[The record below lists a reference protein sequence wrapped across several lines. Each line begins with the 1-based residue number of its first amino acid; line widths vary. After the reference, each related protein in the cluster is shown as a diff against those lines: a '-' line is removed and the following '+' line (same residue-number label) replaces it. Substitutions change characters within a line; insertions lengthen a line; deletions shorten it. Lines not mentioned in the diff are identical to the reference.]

1 VTFPYDGG
9 MGRLTPYIR
18 EKVPTGGYTAS
29 CCAVW
34 CFDARFGR
42 LARLFEGYQSAPVD
56 FVAVAG
62 GAKAIADGGPSA
74 AYVLEQVAASLRLH
88 HPGEIV
94 LMVHE
99 DCGAY
104 GRRFASE
111 EETRAF
117 FLAQLDQAAKAV
129 TEFLRRSDAAGVKV
143 RKIFA
148 DFNGLWEA
156 P

>member
-1 VTFPYDGG
+1 
-9 MGRLTPYIR
+9 MQRLTPYIR
-18 EKVPTGGYTAS
+18 EKVPTGTYTAS
-29 CCAVW
+29 SCAVW

-42 LARLFEGYQSAPVD
+42 LARLFESYQTSPVD

-74 AYVLEQVAASLRLH
+74 AYVLDQVAASIRLH

-104 GRRFASE
+104 GRHFASE
-111 EETRAF
+111 DETRAF
-117 FLAQLDQAAKAV
+117 FVAQLDLAAQAV
-129 TEFLRRSDAAGVKV
+129 TDFLQRGGSAGVKV
-143 RKIFA
+143 RKIYA

>member
-1 VTFPYDGG
+1 
-9 MGRLTPYIR
+9 MHRLTRYIS
-18 EKVPTGGYTAS
+18 EKISPEPYTAA

-34 CFDARFGR
+34 CFDARFGK
-42 LARLFEGYQSAPVD
+42 LARLFETYQPGPVD

-62 GAKAIADGGPSA
+62 GAKALGDGGASA

-88 HPGEIV
+88 ATREIA

-104 GRRFASE
+104 GRKFASADE
-111 EETRAF
+111 MRDFYIAELEKASEVVRTLLGARA
-117 FLAQLDQAAKAV
+117 V
-129 TEFLRRSDAAGVKV
+129 PV

-148 DFNGLWEA
+148 DFQGLWEVRA
-156 P
+156 

>member
-1 VTFPYDGG
+1 
-9 MGRLTPYIR
+9 MQRLTPYIR
-18 EKVPTGGYTAS
+18 EKVPHGSYTAS
-29 CCAVW
+29 SCAVW

-42 LARLFEGYQSAPVD
+42 LARLFESYQTAPVD

-62 GAKAIADGGPSA
+62 GAKAIADGGASA

-88 HPGEIV
+88 QPGEIV

-111 EETRAF
+111 DETRAF
-117 FLAQLDQAAKAV
+117 FLAQLD
-129 TEFLRRSDAAGVKV
+129 LAAGAVNDFLKSGGSAGIKV
-143 RKIFA
+143 RKIYA

>member
-1 VTFPYDGG
+1 
-9 MGRLTPYIR
+9 
-18 EKVPTGGYTAS
+18 
-29 CCAVW
+29 VW

-42 LARLFEGYQSAPVD
+42 LARLFESYQAAPVD

-88 HPGEIV
+88 HPEEIV

-111 EETRAF
+111 DETRTF
-117 FLAQLDQAAKAV
+117 FIGQLEEAAKAV
-129 TEFLRRSDAAGVKV
+129 SDFLQRNDAAGVKV
-143 RKIFA
+143 RKIYA

>member
-1 VTFPYDGG
+1 
-9 MGRLTPYIR
+9 MQRLTPYIR
-18 EKVPTGGYTAS
+18 EKIPSGSYTAS
-29 CCAVW
+29 SCAVW

-42 LARLFEGYQSAPVD
+42 LARLFESYQTAPVD

-62 GAKAIADGGPSA
+62 GAKALADGGPSA

-88 HPGEIV
+88 HPGQIV

-104 GRRFASE
+104 GRQFASPQ
-111 EETRAF
+111 ETLDFYLGELDKA
-117 FLAQLDQAAKAV
+117 AQTVHA
-129 TEFLRRSDAAGVKV
+129 FLRNAGSDTVGV
-143 RKIFA
+143 RRIYANFE
-148 DFNGLWEA
+148 GLWEGR